1 MTQERPDAL
10 LLDLDGT
17 LVDSEPLHREAY
29 RQFFADRGW
38 EAPDLS
44 LFTGR
49 RAEDVFATEPGPW
62 TGSDP
67 AELSAGVMA
76 YVRGD
81 VAPDPVPGAEELVRD
96 AVSSGV
102 RVAVVTS
109 AGPDWVE
116 LSLGV
121 GLDVLHLVEV
131 LVTKEHVVDG
141 KPDPAG
147 YLLACR
153 RLGTDPGRCVAVE
166 DSPAGVSAAM
176 AAGVGAVYGVRT
188 THPAPA
194 LVAAGAGEV
203 YPDLTGVAAAL
214 GIGR

>member
-1 MTQERPDAL
+1 MTGKRPAAL

-49 RAEDVFATEPGPW
+49 RAEDVFAHEPGPW

-76 YVRGD
+76 YVRAD
-81 VAPDPVPGAEELVRD
+81 VAPDPLPGAEDLVRD
-96 AVSSGV
+96 AVASGV

-121 GLDVLHLVEV
+121 GLDVLHLVDV
-131 LVTKEHVVDG
+131 LVTREHVVDG
-141 KPDPAG
+141 KPHPAG

-153 RLGTDPGRCVAVE
+153 RLGTEPARCVAVE
-166 DSPAGVSAAM
+166 DSPAGVSAAI

-188 THPAPA
+188 THPAPE
-194 LVAAGAGEV
+194 LVAAGASEV
-203 YPDLTGVAAAL
+203 YPDLTGVASAL